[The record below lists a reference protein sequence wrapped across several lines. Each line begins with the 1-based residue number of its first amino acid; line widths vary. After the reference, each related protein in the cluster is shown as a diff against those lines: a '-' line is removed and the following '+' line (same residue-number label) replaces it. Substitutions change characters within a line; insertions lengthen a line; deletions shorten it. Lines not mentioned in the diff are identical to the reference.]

1 MGTLWQDLRYS
12 VRVLTKSPR
21 FSVIAVLT
29 LALGIGANTAIFS
42 VVYGVLLRPL
52 PYPEPDRIT
61 QISISYKGRL
71 DFSNFTA
78 REFDFWKQ
86 HREPFAFLA
95 AWTGQGFNLT
105 GGRESIHVRALHVSS
120 GYFNVLGVQPALG
133 RSFSPDEDSASGP
146 NVAILSNG
154 LWKSQFG
161 GNPQLVG
168 KTVSLN
174 GAPYTVV
181 GIMPSGFE
189 SIPAA
194 DLWTTIAQLDRTTG
208 SGLNYT
214 LVGRLKS
221 GVSRKQ
227 ADAYLTSRN
236 GAFLQQFR
244 THQISPDERPFIS
257 FRATPLVY
265 MLAFEYRT
273 PLLALFGAIGFVLL
287 IACVNVANLLLARG
301 ATRTREIAVRAALG
315 AGRSRVVR
323 QLLTESFLLAV
334 LGGALG
340 VLLAYWSLNFLLG
353 LAPPD
358 LPRAHHI
365 ALDGWALGFSLA
377 LSVLCGIVFGIAPA
391 FQASKTDLNETL
403 KESTGRTSS
412 GLGGQRMRGA
422 LVIAEV
428 ALSLVLLAGA
438 SLLIET
444 FANLLH
450 TNPGFDPNRILS
462 VQIWPTGG
470 EIPSTEAMVNFH
482 RNVIQRIERIPGVQ
496 SAAVVT
502 GGLPLELGGNVYF
515 EFVGRKQSEGVSAD
529 YREITPEYF
538 RTLGVPLE
546 HGRFFTDADATTAG
560 RAAIINEEMAREYFP
575 DGTALRQHLKQ
586 DTEDF
591 EIVGVVGNVRSFLN
605 EPAPPTVFI
614 PDTQADIHDT
624 KGFLGWFP
632 ASVLVRT
639 GQNPLSA
646 SKEVVNA
653 IYAADSGVP
662 IGQVRSMDEVLST
675 ALAFQE
681 FLVTLMSVFAGLALV
696 LAAVGIY
703 GVMAFLVAQRTH
715 EIGIRVA
722 LGARASDVWR
732 LVVGRGMALA
742 AIGIVLGLMGAASVT
757 RLLADQLYGVKPGDP
772 LLLTIAAAILG
783 LVAFLA
789 CSIPAR
795 RATRVDPI
803 IALRHE

>member
-1 MGTLWQDLRYS
+1 MNTLWQDLRYAA
-12 VRVLTKSPR
+12 RMLARSPG
-21 FSVIAVLT
+21 FAVIAVLT
-29 LALGIGANTAIFS
+29 VALGIGANTAIFS

-52 PYPEPDRIT
+52 PYPDPDRIL
-61 QISISYKGRL
+61 QISISYKGQL
-71 DFSNFTA
+71 DFSDFTA
-78 REFDFWKQ
+78 SEFDFWKQ
-86 HREPFAFLA
+86 HSKPFSYLVAR
-95 AWTGQGFNLT
+95 TGQGFNLT
-105 GGRESIHVRALHVSS
+105 GGSESLRLRALRVSS
-120 GYFNVLGVQPALG
+120 SYFNVLGVQPAIG
-133 RSFSPDEDSASGP
+133 RSFSADEDSVTGP
-146 NVAILSNG
+146 NVAILSYG

-161 GNPQLVG
+161 GNPQLIA

-174 GAPYTVV
+174 GMPYTVV

-194 DLWTTIAQLDRTTG
+194 DVWTTIAQVDRTVG
-208 SGLNYT
+208 SGMNYT
-214 LVGRLKS
+214 LIGRLRN
-221 GVSRKQ
+221 GTSRKQ
-227 ADAYLTSRN
+227 ADAYLDSVR
-236 GAFLQQFR
+236 GSFLQQFR
-244 THQISPDERPFIS
+244 THQISPKERPFVA
-257 FRATPLVY
+257 FQATPLVY
-265 MLAFEYRT
+265 MLALEYRT

-301 ATRTREIAVRAALG
+301 ATRAREIAVRAALG

-323 QLLTESFLLAV
+323 QLLTESLLLAV

-340 VLLAYWSLNFLLG
+340 VLLSYGGLRFLLG
-353 LAPPD
+353 LAPTD

-365 ALDGWALGFSLA
+365 AVDGWALGFGLA
-377 LSVLCGIVFGIAPA
+377 VSVLCGIVFGMAPA
-391 FQASKTDLNETL
+391 FQASRTDLNATL

-412 GLGGQRMRGA
+412 GPGGQRMRGA
-422 LVIAEV
+422 LVVAEV

-450 TNPGFDPNRILS
+450 TNPGFDPHPILS

-470 EIPSTEAMVNFH
+470 EIATTQAMVNFH
-482 RNVIQRIERIPGVQ
+482 RNAIQRIEGIPGVQ

-515 EFVGRKQSEGVSAD
+515 EFAGRKQGQGVSAD
-529 YREITPEYF
+529 YREITLEYF
-538 RTLGVPLE
+538 RALGVPLE
-546 HGRFFTDADATTAG
+546 QGRFFTRADTATAG
-560 RAAIINEEMAREYFP
+560 HVAIINEEMAREHFP
-575 DGTALRQHLKQ
+575 DRTAVGEHLKA

-591 EIVGVVGNVRSFLN
+591 EIVGIVGNVRSFLN
-605 EPAPPTVFI
+605 QPAPPTVFI
-614 PDTQADIHDT
+614 PNTQADIGGT

-639 GQNPLSA
+639 GQNPLSV
-646 SKEVVNA
+646 SKDVVNA
-653 IYAADSGVP
+653 IQAADSAVP
-662 IGQVRSMDEVLST
+662 IGRVQSMDEVLST

-681 FLVTLMSVFAGLALV
+681 FLMTLMSVFAGLALV

-722 LGARASDVWR
+722 LGARPSDVWR
-732 LVVGRGMALA
+732 LLVSRGMLLA
-742 AIGIVLGLMGAASVT
+742 AIGIVLGLVGAAGVT
-757 RLLADQLYGVKPGDP
+757 QLLADQLYGVKPADP

-783 LVAFLA
+783 IVALLA
-789 CSIPAR
+789 CWIPAR

-803 IALRHE
+803 IALRYE